1 MTESQAA
8 VPTNPLALDPE
19 RLRSWKELERDAL
32 SCTRCP
38 LHESRTKVVF
48 GGGDRESD
56 LMLIGQAPGRNED
69 LSGKPFAG
77 AAGNILDNFLAEAGL
92 DRQDVYVTDLVMCRP
107 PENRAPTHAEIEAH
121 LPFLVEQIA
130 HVRPRVIVA
139 FGELVTSVL
148 MRRHVPLDRVA
159 GYRLD
164 IFDGVTLI
172 PTYRPAT
179 AVRGDARALTHI
191 KRDMVTAKAVLDGRL
206 PTGAELAAE
215 ARARREAD
223 QG

>member
-1 MTESQAA
+1 MAEPNAA
-8 VPTNPLALDPE
+8 VPTNPLELDPE
-19 RLRSWKELERDAL
+19 RLRTWKELERDAL
-32 SCTRCP
+32 SCTKCA

-48 GGGDRESD
+48 GAGDRDAD
-56 LMLIGQAPGRNED
+56 LMLIGEAPGRNED

-77 AAGNILDNFLAEAGL
+77 GAGNILDNFLAEAGM

-107 PENRAPTHAEIEAH
+107 PDQRAPLPGEIEAH
-121 LPFLVEQIA
+121 LPYLVEQIA

-139 FGELVTSVL
+139 FGELATSVL
-148 MRRHVPLDRVA
+148 MRRHVPLERVA

-172 PTYRPAT
+172 PTYRPAH
-179 AVRGDARALTHI
+179 AVKGDARALKAI

-215 ARARREAD
+215 ARARREAEEA
-223 QG
+223 